1 VWHLSRL
8 LHGVGTVLLRMVIHL
23 PHPLDTRDW
32 PMGAGMVD
40 LPRKADQVRAS
51 GAFSLSFNPQY
62 SFSGF
67 VAFYH
72 SRVSGIKGVLGLWL
86 GCDLPCLNHVY

>member
-23 PHPLDTRDW
+23 PHPLDTREW
-32 PMGAGMVD
+32 PMGAGMVA
-40 LPRKADQVRAS
+40 LPRKVAHVRAS

-72 SRVSGIKGVLGLWL
+72 RRVSGIKGVLGLWL